1 MQEGQRIYQWMR
13 DGSEAGKQRA
23 TGKLGRMRAVGMTA
37 HAIECRDE
45 RCVTVHRGGD
55 AILVLAARPD
65 QADLSVFDLQNPPP
79 GCSDILLPNYCIAP
93 HRADRLSMIIS
104 MTGFA
109 RCEAPVPGGTLAC
122 EVRSVNHRYLEPSL
136 RLPEELRAL
145 EPELRAT
152 LQKELRRGKVDCTFT
167 YRTGTQAARELEVDE
182 PLMAQLA
189 PALQKLVSATRLVD
203 APKQINLID
212 LLRYPGV
219 VREAAIEPE
228 ALLAAGRELFSR
240 AVEGLKAM
248 RASEGARLQD
258 LVQQRCLQLE
268 SLLAQVRQRLPEVQA
283 CIRNR
288 FDERLAELAIAVDN
302 ERVEQEVALLV
313 QRMDVAEELD
323 RLDGHIAETRKII
336 ASPEAAGRRLDFLMQ
351 EYNREANTL
360 SSKSQDL
367 ATTRLAVDMKVLIE
381 QMREQVQNIE

>member
-1 MQEGQRIYQWMR
+1 
-13 DGSEAGKQRA
+13 
-23 TGKLGRMRAVGMTA
+23 
-37 HAIECRDE
+37 
-45 RCVTVHRGGD
+45 
-55 AILVLAARPD
+55 
-65 QADLSVFDLQNPPP
+65 
-79 GCSDILLPNYCIAP
+79 
-93 HRADRLSMIIS
+93 MIIS

-109 RCEAPVPGGTLAC
+109 RSEAPVPGGVLAC
-122 EVRSVNHRYLEPSL
+122 ELRSVNHRYLEPSL

-152 LQKELRRGKVDCTFT
+152 LQKELRRGKVDCTLT
-167 YRTGTQAARELEVDE
+167 YRTGNQAGRELEVDGQLIAR
-182 PLMAQLA
+182 LMPVLDQLA
-189 PALQKLVSATRLVD
+189 VATRAVD
-203 APKQINLID
+203 APKQINLVE

-219 VREAAIEPE
+219 VREATAEPE
-228 ALLAAGRELFSR
+228 ALIAAGRELFGR
-240 AVEGLKAM
+240 AIEGLKAM
-248 RASEGARLQD
+248 RASEGARLKD
-258 LVQQRCLQLE
+258 LVLQRCTQLE
-268 SLLAQVRQRLPEVQA
+268 ALLAQVRKRLPEVQA
-283 CIRNR
+283 SIRTR
-288 FDERLAELAIAVDN
+288 FDERLAELNVTLDN
-302 ERVEQEVALLV
+302 ERLEQEVALLV

>member
-1 MQEGQRIYQWMR
+1 
-13 DGSEAGKQRA
+13 
-23 TGKLGRMRAVGMTA
+23 
-37 HAIECRDE
+37 
-45 RCVTVHRGGD
+45 
-55 AILVLAARPD
+55 
-65 QADLSVFDLQNPPP
+65 
-79 GCSDILLPNYCIAP
+79 
-93 HRADRLSMIIS
+93 MIIS

-109 RCEAPVPGGTLAC
+109 RSEAPVPGGVLAC
-122 EVRSVNHRYLEPSL
+122 ELRSVNHRYLEPSL

-167 YRTGTQAARELEVDE
+167 YRMGNQAGRELEVD
-182 PLMAQLA
+182 AQLIGRLA
-189 PALQKLVSATRLVD
+189 PALGQIASATRSIGAPQQVNLV
-203 APKQINLID
+203 D

-219 VREAAIEPE
+219 VRESATEPE
-228 ALLAAGRELFSR
+228 VLLAAGRELFGR
-240 AVEGLKAM
+240 AIQGLKAM

-258 LVQQRCLQLE
+258 LVLQRCTQLE
-268 SLLAQVRQRLPEVQA
+268 SLLGQVRQRLPEVQA
-283 CIRNR
+283 SIRTR
-288 FDERLAELAIAVDN
+288 FDERLRELSVTVDN
-302 ERVEQEVALLV
+302 ERLEQEVALLV

-323 RLDGHIAETRKII
+323 RLDGHIVETRKII

-367 ATTRLAVDMKVLIE
+367 ATTRFAVDMKVLIE